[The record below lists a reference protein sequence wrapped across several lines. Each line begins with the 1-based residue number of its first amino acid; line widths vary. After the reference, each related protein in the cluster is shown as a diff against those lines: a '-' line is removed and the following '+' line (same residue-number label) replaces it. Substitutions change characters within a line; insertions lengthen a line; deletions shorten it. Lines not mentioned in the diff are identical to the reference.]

1 MKNNE
6 HLSLNK
12 TYNKVRDLLCI
23 NKEDIKELSKEK
35 IQAVS
40 TNHFIEYSLETDYY
54 FSTIFL
60 EYKDKLLPLY
70 FYQTKE
76 TIISNKKYI
85 KRNNAK
91 CFINPLILNFLSS
104 YQIKIDNLEGLD
116 DPAEIFFKITSAL
129 NILEIK
135 DQYPLV
141 EGIFFFKKEIAFAI
155 SLYSFLYDAIENKIE
170 DKKITDFFSTI
181 SFEDEKIKENNNFF
195 DLYNST
201 IKTLE
206 SNKSIRILTSD
217 YSILFDYLTNVLD
230 NLLSRKKTICIVC
243 KDTRDYN
250 ILLDLLKRKYL
261 SQLTFKMNKYS
272 KDEILSLID
281 QPLKT
286 HFNKEQKREF
296 QSYINIKNKIGTLI
310 NENITGFSLA
320 LSSEEISYLSD
331 KIYET
336 KESTVDTFDVSDYN
350 QVDLNKDIAFFET
363 IKELKNIDLSN
374 LRKNI
379 FFGLTSSAKR
389 TNYDLMMV
397 TMISIV
403 TKLNHF
409 IKILSDNDIKTIKDE
424 EITSF
429 LMFEEYGKEIEI
441 INSYNGF
448 PKKYF
453 EVTITEEKEQD
464 LTDLKKLYQ
473 NLSSSSLLLKV
484 LFKKTIFKLDLK
496 KILLDYDLDKGK
508 KKKSISIIY
517 KQLKQS
523 KKNSD
528 YKVLFE
534 IIRAYLKS
542 QKELDDN
549 LPRYI
554 KDYGES
560 VSTMNGVVEI
570 QSNIKYIVS
579 FNRMKKKN
587 PYFSLDNPIIKKCL
601 KDYKFSKKIYSNYL
615 EANLIYQNI
624 KSNINLYIGYFLND
638 DFDFLTSNFNSLKK
652 HFLHRLQ
659 GKYNEFL
666 SLSIF
671 NSSYENSS
679 FLLQKNIEEKIHKE
693 ESILGFENYYF
704 TSLVRSYQKL
714 KNKKYHNQTAL
725 FNKSKSDF
733 IFSIMKSVNSF
744 ERLRQD
750 NYFKILESNL
760 NNKKFLN
767 YRNNI
772 SIDKKTFSDDE
783 VEAIKYLVK
792 NRFPISLFKVENL
805 NEVET
810 NSVDTVIVFNSFS
823 LTDLELFS
831 TLRIGNNIMFL
842 SKNNKNDLRISFYP
856 EYQLTS
862 ESLYLNQFRLKTL
875 SPSFVSLIKKEVE
888 KRGYQ
893 LILNNSS
900 FPIIIDN
907 IDGPIKKVAL
917 LPDLFIDSSHQKEVY
932 SSLPKFLMRVY
943 NLPLFYLDTISF
955 ALEPLKSAFILDDE
969 IEEVSEKYT
978 LYLSQKQK
986 AKKMLT
992 SEDIYQN
999 KIDKIISSFNEY
1011 NSKEINL
1018 KLLEDKKYD
1027 ELFYCL
1033 QPVKKYILDEYLKDD
1048 GLKKY
1053 ILYMKDE
1060 VGLIIYQGGFYMDI
1074 SKKMIKFRKSKL
1086 INRSIEDI
1094 SITEI
1099 TQGIKEFVSSFK
1111 DFDIDQLKEIIAE
1124 LLNTSSSD
1132 VIFSLRYKEA
1142 ISMMKREKIIKED
1155 NEKISLNL

>member
-1 MKNNE
+1 MENNE
-6 HLSLNK
+6 HLSLNN
-12 TYNKVRDLLCI
+12 TYNKVRDLLYI
-23 NKEDIKELSKEK
+23 NKEDLKQLSKEE
-35 IQAVS
+35 IQAIS

-54 FSTIFL
+54 FSTIFI
-60 EYKDKLLPLY
+60 EYNDKLLPLY

-85 KRNNAK
+85 KRTNAK
-91 CFINPLILNFLSS
+91 CIINPLILNFLLS
-104 YQIKIDNLEGLD
+104 YQIKIDNLQGLD
-116 DPAEIFFKITSAL
+116 DPAEIYFKVTSAL
-129 NILEIK
+129 NILEINEK
-135 DQYPLV
+135 YPLV
-141 EGIFFFKKEIAFAI
+141 EGIYFFKKEISLAT
-155 SLYSFLYDAIENKIE
+155 SLYSFLYDAIENKIQ

-181 SFEDEKIKENNNFF
+181 KVEEEKLNGDENFF

-206 SNKSIRILTSD
+206 SNKSIRILTLD

-230 NLLSRKKTICIVC
+230 SLLSRKKSICIVC

-250 ILLDLLKRKYL
+250 ILSDLLKRKYL

-286 HFNKEQKREF
+286 HFKREQKREF

-310 NENITGFSLA
+310 NENITGFSLS
-320 LSSEEISYLSD
+320 LSSDEISYLSD
-331 KIYET
+331 KINET
-336 KESTVDTFDVSDYN
+336 KESTVDTFDVSQYYE
-350 QVDLNKDIAFFET
+350 QDLNNDISFFET
-363 IKELKNIDLSN
+363 VKGLENIDISNLKN
-374 LRKNI
+374 NI
-379 FFGLTSSAKR
+379 FYGLTSSSKR
-389 TNYDLMMV
+389 SNYDLMIV

-403 TKLNHF
+403 TKLNQF
-409 IKILSDNDIKTIKDE
+409 IKILNDNNIKTVKDE
-424 EITSF
+424 DITSF
-429 LMFEEYGKEIEI
+429 FMFEEYGKEIEI

-473 NLSSSSLLLKV
+473 NLSSSQLLLKV
-484 LFKKTIFKLDLK
+484 LFKKSIFKLDLK
-496 KILLDYDLDKGK
+496 KVLLDYDLDKGK

-517 KQLKQS
+517 KQLKRS
-523 KKNSD
+523 NRNSD
-528 YKVLFE
+528 YKVIFE
-534 IIRAYLKS
+534 IIRSYLKS
-542 QKELDDN
+542 RKELDDN

-579 FNRMKKKN
+579 FNKMRRKN
-587 PYFSLDNPIIKKCL
+587 PSFSLDNPLIKKCF
-601 KDYKFSKKIYSNYL
+601 KDYKFSKNLYNNYL

-624 KSNINLYIGYFLND
+624 KNNINLYIGYFLND
-638 DFDFLTSNFNSLKK
+638 NFNFLTSNFDDLKQ
-652 HFLHRLQ
+652 HFLNRLQ
-659 GKYNEFL
+659 GKYKEFL

-671 NSSYENSS
+671 NSSLEKSS
-679 FLLQKNIEEKIHKE
+679 ILLQRNIEEKINKE
-693 ESILGFENYYF
+693 ESLIGFENYYF
-704 TSLVRSYQKL
+704 TSLVRSYQKYKIKL
-714 KNKKYHNQTAL
+714 YQNQTKL
-725 FNKSKSDF
+725 FNKSKTDF
-733 IFSIMKSVNSF
+733 IVSIMKSVNSF

-750 NYFKILESNL
+750 NYFKILE
-760 NNKKFLN
+760 NNMNNDKYIN
-767 YRNNI
+767 YRDVI
-772 SIDKKTFSDDE
+772 SQDKKTFNDDE
-783 VEAIKYLVK
+783 VEAIKYLVR
-792 NRFPISLFKVENL
+792 NRFPICLFKAESL

-810 NSVDTVIVFNSFS
+810 NSVDTVIVFNSFL

-831 TLRIGNNIMFL
+831 SLRVGNSIMFL

-875 SPSFVSLIKKEVE
+875 SPIFISLLKKEVE
-888 KRGYQ
+888 KRDYK
-893 LILNNSS
+893 LILNNPA

-917 LPDLFIDSSHQKEVY
+917 LPDLFVDSSHQKEVY

-955 ALEPLKSAFILDDE
+955 ILEPLKSAFILDDE
-969 IEEVSEKYT
+969 IEEVSDKYNS
-978 LYLSQKQK
+978 YLLH
-986 AKKMLT
+986 KKKSKKVLT
-992 SEDIYQN
+992 SDDIYQN
-999 KIDKIISSFNEY
+999 EVDKIISSFKEY
-1011 NSKEINL
+1011 NSNDINL

-1027 ELFYCL
+1027 ELFYSL
-1033 QPVKKYILDEYLKDD
+1033 QPVKKYILDEYLKDE
-1048 GLKKY
+1048 GFNRY
-1053 ILYMKDE
+1053 ISYMKDE

-1086 INRSIEDI
+1086 NDRNIEDI

-1099 TQGIKEFVSSFK
+1099 IQGIKEFVSSFK
-1111 DFDIDQLKEIIAE
+1111 EFDIDQLKDIISK
-1124 LLNTSSSD
+1124 LLDTSSDD
-1132 VIFSLRYKEA
+1132 VGFSLRYKEA
-1142 ISMMKREKIIKED
+1142 ISMMKREKIIKIE